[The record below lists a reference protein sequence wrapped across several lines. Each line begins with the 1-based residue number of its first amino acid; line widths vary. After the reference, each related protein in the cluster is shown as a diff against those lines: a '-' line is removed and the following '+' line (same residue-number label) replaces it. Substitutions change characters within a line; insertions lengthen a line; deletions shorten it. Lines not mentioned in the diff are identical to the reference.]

1 MGNAQ
6 LLPVADRAG
15 RPVRSAGTPI
25 RLIATPEREAVRR
38 VRMKRNV
45 MTLNGLGFSTAA
57 LAIAGATIGAFSV
70 PVTAIAQAD
79 SLTANAAVVTDYR
92 FRGISQSFKRPAL
105 QGGADFAHK
114 SGVYIGTW
122 ASTVD
127 KDFLADTK
135 GLEID
140 LYAGYKFPLGAG
152 WTGDVGI
159 LQYLYPGESLWNT
172 TELYFGGSWEWFS
185 AKYSYSIG
193 NKTFGFL
200 DSRGSGYLELN
211 ATYPIQEG
219 FNLVGHLG
227 TSRFKNNGAA
237 DYTDYKL
244 GVTYDWAG
252 FTFGAAVV
260 GTDEDIP
267 FTKPGGKTRE
277 LGKAG
282 LVLSVGKV
290 F

>member
-1 MGNAQ
+1 MASLSFMVPRPGTSTLVSRGIESFA
-6 LLPVADRAG
+6 LWPPPTRMSCIESERLGPVVLPPGSLVLA
-15 RPVRSAGTPI
+15 
-25 RLIATPEREAVRR
+25 ERWSDPRI
-38 VRMKRNV
+38 
-45 MTLNGLGFSTAA
+45 STV
-57 LAIAGATIGAFSV
+57 AGATIGAFSV
-70 PVTAIAQAD
+70 PGTASAQAD

-114 SGVYIGTW
+114 SGAYIGTW

-140 LYAGYKFPLGAG
+140 LYGGYKFPLGAG

-211 ATYPIQEG
+211 AT
-219 FNLVGHLG
+219 
-227 TSRFKNNGAA
+227 
-237 DYTDYKL
+237 
-244 GVTYDWAG
+244 
-252 FTFGAAVV
+252 
-260 GTDEDIP
+260 
-267 FTKPGGKTRE
+267 
-277 LGKAG
+277 
-282 LVLSVGKV
+282 
-290 F
+290 